1 MAAWEGPTAA
11 AVAEGKQL
19 YITLVGGGNS
29 THCFAPLACSQG
41 HRVAILTRRPQDWA
55 TDGVEVVNDDT
66 QWLPITKMEGKPET
80 ITSDPAQCIP
90 KSDIIII
97 AGVPIHH
104 NPALL
109 RQIKPHLPTNKK
121 VFIGSIC
128 SYGGFDWVAH
138 RELDHGSAIE
148 VNQAEATMGYQ
159 RSKAR
164 NQGSIRLG

>member
-1 MAAWEGPTAA
+1 MARRRAQGWRIEFSQTFLQGLDATQVQHLLSGKAWSTSD
-11 AVAEGKQL
+11 GK
-19 YITLVGGGNS
+19 
-29 THCFAPLACSQG
+29 
-41 HRVAILTRRPQDWA
+41 
-55 TDGVEVVNDDT
+55 
-66 QWLPITKMEGKPET
+66 GKPET

-128 SYGGFDWVAH
+128 AYGGFDWVAN
-138 RELDHGSAIE
+138 RELGE
-148 VNQAEATMGYQ
+148 
-159 RSKAR
+159 
-164 NQGSIRLG
+164 